1 MAKKEYSQ
9 KIISNYYDNL
19 DTIMLNKLSELTT
32 ELYLAQDSKKINA
45 LWQRAE
51 KAMDK
56 LKIPEKIKKNIIAKK
71 DPKILAQN
79 LNLWLKK

>member
-1 MAKKEYSQ
+1 
-9 KIISNYYDNL
+9 
-19 DTIMLNKLSELTT
+19 MLNKLSELTT
-32 ELYLAQDSKKINA
+32 ELYLAEDSKKISS

-56 LKIPEKIKKNIIAKK
+56 LKIPEKIKNNIITKK

-79 LNLWLKK
+79 LNIWLKK